1 MRRTLGAALAASLAL
16 ALLAGCGG
24 GTDAK
29 ECEQLMRD
37 AVATN
42 QAGGKPDPGNVD
54 ACKGL
59 SDQELSD
66 IMGRVLWAGI
76 GGDATDEPD
85 PATDEPVEATTEP
98 ADPATDEDTPATLRD
113 SASGLTI
120 ECKAVID
127 SGQDAGSAIEC
138 VNGDNPTDKI
148 LEYEASLRK

>member
-1 MRRTLGAALAASLAL
+1 MRRTLGATLAASLAL
-16 ALLAGCGG
+16 ALLTGCGS

-66 IMGRVLWAGI
+66 IMGRVLWAGL
-76 GGDATDEPD
+76 GGDATDEPQ
-85 PATDEPVEATTEP
+85 PAESTTDDA
-98 ADPATDEDTPATLRD
+98 TPATLRD

-127 SGQDAGSAIEC
+127 SGHDAGSAIEC
-138 VNGDNPTDKI
+138 QNGENPTDKI
-148 LEYEASLRK
+148 LEYQASLRK